1 MGESTINDNFQKL
14 YQRVI
19 LDALLQSYFLAGN
32 HVPQKTATNSTILK
46 RDPVPPYPR
55 NIAQGAV
62 GQLDLLPKFRILGIV
77 LAVVELLL
85 AKRSFCVPV
94 FP

>member
-1 MGESTINDNFQKL
+1 
-14 YQRVI
+14 
-19 LDALLQSYFLAGN
+19 
-32 HVPQKTATNSTILK
+32 LK

-85 AKRSFCVPV
+85 AKRFSFWAAFCVPV
-94 FP
+94 FRDL